1 MYEVEKQ
8 YRRRIVLER
17 KMQENTIGT
26 LQVYGKKRKLP
37 TLKITKFK
45 GSITDWVRFWQWK
58 HVLITNFT
66 YLCKLIMNL
75 KKPETLG

>member
-1 MYEVEKQ
+1 M
-8 YRRRIVLER
+8 LER

-45 GSITDWVRFWQWK
+45 GSITDWVRFWQQLEK
-58 HVLITNFT
+58 ELADVNTCLSPISPIYAN
-66 YLCKLIMNL
+66 
-75 KKPETLG
+75 